1 MRRTIIHD
9 AVVVND
15 GERFRGYVVIE
26 DDKIAIVG
34 SGEASADLIASCEV
48 VEDAA
53 GAYLLPGVIDD
64 QVHFRDPGLTHK
76 ADIATESRA
85 AVAGGVTSFMDMP
98 NTNPQT
104 VTIETVK
111 AKQQRA
117 AEVSVAN
124 YAFFIGATNDNIDQL
139 LGCDYT
145 EVPGVK
151 LFLGSSTG
159 NMLVDHEDML
169 DRIFTEVPALIAI
182 HSEDEAIIRR
192 NREEMVEKYGDDVPV
207 AEHPNIRSSE
217 ACYVSTARAIE
228 RARRCGSRLHVLHVS
243 TADELALFA
252 SEPIGQKKITAEVC
266 VHHLWWTDKDYNRL
280 GTRIKWNPAIKTESD
295 RNALRQGIL
304 SGTIDIVAT
313 DHAPH
318 LLSEKQGTALT
329 AASGGPFV
337 QYSLPAMME
346 LADQGVFTLE
356 MVVEKMSHAPA
367 KLFGIENRGY
377 IRPGYYAD
385 LTIVRPGEAYIVT
398 DADVISRCGWTPLDG
413 EMLHNRVVSTYV
425 NGHRA
430 YHDGVVDETICGK
443 SLRFKRN
450 L

>member
-1 MRRTIIHD
+1 MRRTIIHN

-26 DDKIAIVG
+26 DAKIAIVG
-34 SGEASADLIASCEV
+34 SGDASDDLIASCEV

-104 VTIETVK
+104 VTIEAVK

-139 LGCDYT
+139 LECDYT

-182 HSEDEAIIRR
+182 HSEDEAIIRH
-192 NREEMVEKYGDDVPV
+192 NRDTMVAKYGDDVPV

-243 TADELALFA
+243 TADELALFV

-295 RNALRQGIL
+295 RNALRQGLL

-367 KLFGIENRGY
+367 RLFGIENRGY
-377 IRPGYYAD
+377 IRSGYYAD

-443 SLRFKRN
+443 SLRFKSN